1 MTLQETA
8 AGGDRLVTLRAL
20 RDELATA
27 IDERGSC
34 CNDCTC
40 QHNTTRDLAAVAA
53 RLQIVLAEIAALEK
67 AAGTTGRTPLAT
79 VRDLV
84 AGTDAAAGPA

>member
-1 MTLQETA
+1 MTLQEAA

-27 IDERGSC
+27 IDERGVC
-34 CNDCTC
+34 CAACTC
-40 QHNTTRDLAAVAA
+40 GHNSTRDLAAVAA
-53 RLQIVLAEIAALEK
+53 RLQVVLAEVAALEK
-67 AAGTTGRTPLAT
+67 AAGTTERTPLAT

-84 AGTDAAAGPA
+84 AGTDASAGPA